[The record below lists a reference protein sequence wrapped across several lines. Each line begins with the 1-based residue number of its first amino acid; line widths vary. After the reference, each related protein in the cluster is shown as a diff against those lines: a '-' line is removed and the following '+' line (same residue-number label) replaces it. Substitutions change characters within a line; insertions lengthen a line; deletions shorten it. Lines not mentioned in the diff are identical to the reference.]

1 MPKLLIFDGHCGF
14 CRIWIEYWKKL
25 TGERIDYAP
34 YQEVA
39 DRFPQIPREAFTQ
52 AVQLVRPDGTVVSG
66 AHAVFETLGWE
77 RLYQSTFVIHSLSE
91 TAYRFIAQRRNLF
104 YQVTRFTFGTQIEPA
119 RFAAIQW
126 IFLRLLAVIYA
137 IAFASLG
144 VQIAGLIGAQ
154 GITPVHDFLGR
165 VAGSFGSMRLL
176 ALPTVFWWN
185 SSDLMLRAAA
195 IAGVA
200 LAALLFM
207 GCLERF
213 ALLLLFILYLSF
225 SLGGQEF
232 LTFQWDSLLL
242 EAGFLAIFFGRS
254 TGGLRAIAWLYR
266 WLVFR
271 LYFLSGYV
279 KLASHDTTW
288 RDLTALKYHY
298 HTQPLPNMIAWYAD
312 KLPDSI
318 QRASTFGVLAIELVA
333 PFFIFAPRRLRMAA
347 AFTLLS
353 LQVLI
358 FLTGNY
364 TFFNLLTM
372 ALTLFLF
379 DDRALAWIPLPYGRG
394 SEEPIPSRDRKRARV
409 GIALLTTLL
418 LTLGAARLL
427 ESITGAAPE
436 PLNTLARVTA
446 PLEIVNSYGLFAV
459 MTTSRPEIV
468 VEGSDDGETWLPYE
482 FRYKPGDLHRAPR
495 WVAPF
500 QPRLDWQMW
509 FAALGN
515 YQSHQWFVA
524 FVLRLLQGSPAVVGL
539 LEKNP
544 FPSHPPRYVR
554 AQLYDYSFTDI
565 ATLRRTGTWWRRE
578 LIGTYLPPVGLK
590 EVARVGR

>member
-1 MPKLLIFDGHCGF
+1 MPKLLIFDGNCGF

-25 TGERIDYAP
+25 TADRIESAP

-52 AVQLVRPDGTVVSG
+52 AVQLVRTDGTVASG
-66 AHAVFETLGWE
+66 AHAVFETLGQE
-77 RLYQSTFVIHSLSE
+77 RLYQSSFVIRSLSE
-91 TAYRFIAQRRNLF
+91 AAYRFIAQRRNLF
-104 YQVTRFTFGTQIEPA
+104 YQITRFTFGTHVEPA
-119 RFAAIQW
+119 RFAATQS
-126 IFLRLLAVIYA
+126 IFLRLLAVIYG

-144 VQIAGLIGAQ
+144 IQAIGLMGAQ
-154 GITPVHDFLGR
+154 GITPVHDFLTR
-165 VAGSFGSMRLL
+165 VAGSFGPMRFL
-176 ALPTVFWWN
+176 ALPTMFWFN
-185 SSDLMLRAAA
+185 SSDSMLRAAA
-195 IAGVA
+195 IAGVV
-200 LAALLFM
+200 LSGLLFM
-207 GCLERF
+207 GLLERL

-225 SLGGQEF
+225 SLAGQEF
-232 LTFQWDSLLL
+232 LTFQWDALLL

-254 TGGLRAIAWLYR
+254 TGGLRAVAWLYR

-279 KLASHDTTW
+279 KLGSHDPTW
-288 RDLTALKYHY
+288 HNLTAMKYHY
-298 HTQPLPNMIAWYAD
+298 HTQPLPNVIAWYAD
-312 KLPDSI
+312 KLPGSV
-318 QRASTFGVLAIELVA
+318 QRASTFAVLAIELAA

-347 AFTLLS
+347 ACTLLS

-358 FLTGNY
+358 LLTGNY

-379 DDRALAWIPLPYGRG
+379 DDQALGRADLPARGGR
-394 SEEPIPSRDRKRARV
+394 PRPAPAFTKPARIGTV
-409 GIALLTTLL
+409 LLSTLL
-418 LTLGAARLL
+418 LTLGAARMM
-427 ESITGAAPE
+427 ESIAGAAPE
-436 PLNTLARVTA
+436 PLNTLARVTG
-446 PLEIVNSYGLFAV
+446 PFEIVNSYGLFAV

-468 VEGSDDGETWLPYE
+468 VEGSNDGETWLAYE

-495 WVAPF
+495 WVAPH

-515 YQSHQWFVA
+515 YQSNQWFVA

-544 FPSHPPRYVR
+544 FPDRPPRYIR
-554 AQLYDYSFTDI
+554 AQLYEYSFTDI
-565 ATLRRTGTWWRRE
+565 QTLRKTGVWWRRE
-578 LIGTYLPPVGLK
+578 LIGPYLPPVGLK
-590 EVARVGR
+590 EMAAAR

>member
-1 MPKLLIFDGHCGF
+1 LPKLLIYDGNCGF

-25 TGERIDYAP
+25 TADRIDYAP

-52 AVQLVRPDGTVVSG
+52 AVQLVRTDGTVASG
-66 AHAVFETLGWE
+66 AHAVFETLGKE
-77 RLYQSTFVIHSLSE
+77 RLYESSFIMRNLSE

-104 YQVTRFTFGTQIEPA
+104 YQITRFTFGTKIEPA
-119 RFAAIQW
+119 TFATTQW

-144 VQIAGLIGAQ
+144 MQAIGLMGAQ
-154 GITPVHDFLGR
+154 GIAPVHDFLAR
-165 VAGSFGSMRLL
+165 IAGSFGSLRFL

-185 SSDLMLRAAA
+185 SSDTMLRGSA

-200 LAALLFM
+200 LAALLFL
-207 GCLERF
+207 GFFERL

-232 LTFQWDSLLL
+232 LTFQWDALLL

-254 TGGLRAIAWLYR
+254 AGGLRAVAWLYR
-266 WLVFR
+266 CLVFR

-279 KLASHDTTW
+279 KLSSHDPTW

-298 HTQPLPNMIAWYAD
+298 HTQPLPNIIAWYAD
-312 KLPDSI
+312 KLPASV

-333 PFFIFAPRRLRMAA
+333 PFFIFTPRRTRMTA
-347 AFTLLS
+347 AFALLS

-358 FLTGNY
+358 LLTGNY

-379 DDRALAWIPLPYGRG
+379 DDRALSGADPLVRAGRPRPAPG
-394 SEEPIPSRDRKRARV
+394 LTKTARIGV
-409 GIALLTTLL
+409 VLLSTLL
-418 LTLGAARLL
+418 LTLGIARLT
-427 ESITGAAPE
+427 ETIAGEAPE
-436 PLNTLARVTA
+436 PLNTLARLTA
-446 PLEIVNSYGLFAV
+446 PFEIVNSYGLFSV
-459 MTTSRPEIV
+459 MTTSRPEII
-468 VEGSDDGETWLPYE
+468 VEGSYDGETWLPYE

-515 YQSHQWFVA
+515 YQSNQWFVA

-544 FPSHPPRYVR
+544 FPDRPPRYIR
-554 AQLYDYSFTDI
+554 ALLYDYSFTDI
-565 ATLRRTGTWWRRE
+565 ETLRRTGTWWRRE
-578 LIGTYLPPVGLK
+578 PAGAYLPSVGLK
-590 EVARVGR
+590 EVASAP